1 VLLDGFEIEDEH
13 MLMAEAL
20 FTVLIVAAA
29 LLILWWRRPPLAA
42 LVLAGLMVGY
52 AVTVRSEGLPVLVL
66 FPLAVALRD
75 WRRWRQWLA
84 AGLLAAWRR
93 WPGTSC
99 GSTPGPEPTG

>member
-1 VLLDGFEIEDEH
+1 MLLDGFEIEDER

-52 AVTVRSEGLPVLVL
+52 AVTVRSEGL
-66 FPLAVALRD
+66 
-75 WRRWRQWLA
+75 
-84 AGLLAAWRR
+84 
-93 WPGTSC
+93 
-99 GSTPGPEPTG
+99 